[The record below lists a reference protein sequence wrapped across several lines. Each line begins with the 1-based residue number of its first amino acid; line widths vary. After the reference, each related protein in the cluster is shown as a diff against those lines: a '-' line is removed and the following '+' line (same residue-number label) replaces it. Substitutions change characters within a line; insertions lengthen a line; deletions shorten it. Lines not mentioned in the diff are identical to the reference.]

1 MSIYAIVV
9 SIEQPENVCFIVTP
23 FAPEFQDISNLIQQA
38 ANKHGLQS
46 VRTDD
51 IQGSVTFPQ
60 DILQRT
66 QAARMIVAVCSPEA
80 GTGKPNPNVMYELG
94 LAQAVGKPT
103 LILTTDFATLPAD
116 IDTQYAL
123 KYTEEEVRQKQFLL
137 LRITSEISTR
147 LGRMK
152 DLLTDSAYHRQGI
165 SVAQARHRMLV
176 YPEFWEH
183 YKNILAYAKHIHQQF
198 QTIET
203 GHTSILRRQVD
214 ETISS
219 LNVGMKEVAAFN
231 KAWEHY
237 IRAFQTTQEFV
248 YENMEDKQ
256 ARLEASFD
264 YLSKHAEGIAKAYV
278 ERCKGFYNLV
288 TDRIETHLNVHNEI
302 KKKYNGNFLELREP
316 NSAITIYNLIQELAG
331 NTQDLLI
338 QADGLMRNLIDL
350 IVE

>member
-1 MSIYAIVV
+1 MYAIVV
-9 SIEQPENVCFIVTP
+9 SITQPENVCFIVTP
-23 FAPEFQDISNLIQQA
+23 FSEQFQGVSNLIQQA
-38 ANKHGLQS
+38 ANRHGLQS

-51 IQGSVTFPQ
+51 IQGAVNFPE
-60 DILQRT
+60 DILRRT
-66 QAARMIVAVCSPEA
+66 QAARMIVAVCSPEPE
-80 GTGKPNPNVMYELG
+80 TGKPNPNVMYELG
-94 LAQAVGKPT
+94 LAQSIGKPT
-103 LILTTDFATLPAD
+103 LILTTDVATLPAD

-123 KYTEEEVRQKQFLL
+123 KYTEQEVQQKNFLV
-137 LRITSEISTR
+137 LRITNEIGTR
-147 LGRMK
+147 LGRMR
-152 DLLTDSAYHRQGI
+152 DPLTDSSYHQKGI
-165 SVAQARHRMLV
+165 SVAQARHRLLV

-198 QTIET
+198 QTVET

-219 LNVGMKEVAAFN
+219 LNVGMREVAAFN
-231 KAWEHY
+231 KAWENY

-248 YENMEDKQ
+248 YENMEDKK

-264 YLSKHAEGIAKAYV
+264 YLSQHAEGAKAYV
-278 ERCKGFYNLV
+278 ERCKGFYQLV
-288 TDRIETHLNVHNEI
+288 TDRIETHLAVHNRI
-302 KKKYNGNFLELREP
+302 KNKYNGNFIELREP
-316 NSAITIYNLIQELAG
+316 NSAINIYNLIQELAG